1 MKRTVKTAVSLPEE
15 TYRRAESLRRKN
27 GASRSA
33 LYAAALQEYFRAME
47 VRDKED
53 RYAAG
58 YGAVPEDPVELNAW
72 AKAAGEA
79 LGKEDW

>member
-1 MKRTVKTAVSLPEE
+1 MKKSIKTAVSLPED

-33 LYAAALQEYFRAME
+33 LYASALQEYFKALE
-47 VRDKED
+47 VRDAED

-58 YGAVPEDPVELNAW
+58 YRAAPEDPADLKAW
-72 AKAAGEA
+72 AKAAGSA